1 MPETVGFEPEEIR
14 IDESTRSARLKWVVV
29 IDSSLERGLQ
39 ANAAVCVSA
48 ATQAGVTGLLGPDAT
63 DASGGSHPGL
73 PWAGCTVLGA
83 TSEELVTLALA
94 TGERDG
100 VFAAIMPASA
110 QATRVYSEY
119 LAAVEAAPTAELK
132 PLAVSI
138 VGERKA
144 VDKLIRR
151 LQLLQ

>member
-1 MPETVGFEPEEIR
+1 MTETIGFAPDEVR

-48 ATQAGVTGLLGPDAT
+48 ATQSAVSGLLGPDAA
-63 DASGGSHPGL
+63 DASGRSHPGL

-83 TSEELVTLALA
+83 SREELAALTVA
-94 TGERDG
+94 AGERDG
-100 VFAAIMPASA
+100 VFTAIMPAAA

-119 LAAVEAAPTAELK
+119 IAAVQNTSTEDLA

-138 VGERKA
+138 VGERKV

-151 LQLLQ
+151 LQLLH